1 MLSAATAMTLAQR
14 PISRTRVEA
23 FHFLGIFMFPPFPK
37 CAVRECRHS
46 ATPLLGDGP
55 DARVGSAGD
64 YGCQRRG
71 LLPGITDSTS
81 TVAKSIEVSA
91 ASTYRDRSPRWRIMI
106 RSRSWTL
113 SGEKVAPFD
122 LSHRHPFTFSRS
134 GCRPS
139 SKRRLFGGAVLEAR
153 PAEGLPAS
161 ACTERRTECR
171 GSLEQ

>member
-1 MLSAATAMTLAQR
+1 MLSAATAMTLAQK
-14 PISRTRVEA
+14 PIRRTRVEA

-46 ATPLLGDGP
+46 ATALLGGG
-55 DARVGSAGD
+55 ARWLG
-64 YGCQRRG
+64 RRLRLSTPG

-134 GCRPS
+134 GRRPS

>member
-1 MLSAATAMTLAQR
+1 VLSAATAMTLAQR
-14 PISRTRVEA
+14 PIRRTRVEA
-23 FHFLGIFMFPPFPK
+23 FHFFLGIFMFPPFPK

-46 ATPLLGDGP
+46 ATPLLGDGR
-55 DARVGSAGD
+55 ARWLG
-64 YGCQRRG
+64 RRLRLSTPGAPPRHHG
-71 LLPGITDSTS
+71 LHLDRRQ
-81 TVAKSIEVSA
+81 SIEVSA